1 MDGITLKDAPSWM
14 QNYLN
19 CENLIFQG
27 IRVSNLSHWNNDAFD
42 IDGCRNVIIRDC
54 TSISVDDGLCFK
66 GAGLGVL
73 ENVLVENCEFR
84 TPCNP
89 IKFGTDSQGDFRNIL
104 IRNVTI
110 GGSPARALHGSRYSI
125 SGISLQS
132 VDGGTLEDILITDVR
147 MDGTHSPVCLRLG
160 NRGRVK
166 PDMPKPRPGAIR
178 RVILENIQG
187 GDHQRRGSIISGIP
201 GHVIQDVILRDIH
214 LTTAGGGTEADA
226 ARVVPELIDAYPDAF
241 SFGKTVPAYGF
252 WIRHAERISFERVSI
267 SPKTPDARPCFIT
280 GQNTSEI
287 ILPAAGPSNGALP

>member
-1 MDGITLKDAPSWM
+1 
-14 QNYLN
+14 
-19 CENLIFQG
+19 
-27 IRVSNLSHWNNDAFD
+27 
-42 IDGCRNVIIRDC
+42 
-54 TSISVDDGLCFK
+54 
-66 GAGLGVL
+66 
-73 ENVLVENCEFR
+73 
-84 TPCNP
+84 
-89 IKFGTDSQGDFRNIL
+89 
-104 IRNVTI
+104 
-110 GGSPARALHGSRYSI
+110 
-125 SGISLQS
+125 
-132 VDGGTLEDILITDVR
+132 
-147 MDGTHSPVCLRLG
+147 
-160 NRGRVK
+160 
-166 PDMPKPRPGAIR
+166 MPKPRPGAIR